1 MIEIDKIDLS
11 QDSFGSTYILNN
23 HKLVTLVAEHEG
35 LYFCL
40 MNGTLMLYD
49 RDGTYALSNSYDYCM
64 RVKSL
69 HFGEKVSEENAI
81 LMLFI
86 QKLILQ
92 AKSAN
97 ERLSNVEKK
106 LEVFK
111 EALKDLLN

>member
-1 MIEIDKIDLS
+1 MHDP
-11 QDSFGSTYILNN
+11 
-23 HKLVTLVAEHEG
+23 LV
-35 LYFCL
+35 
-40 MNGTLMLYD
+40 LML
-49 RDGTYALSNSYDYCM
+49 R
-64 RVKSL
+64 

-111 EALKDLLN
+111 EALKDLLK